1 MQNLTTADKGLN
13 YTRTLV
19 LLVMPF
25 LIFSI
30 QLTQGVVLLLAL
42 GMVYFGI
49 KKIKQDKQAGK
60 PIENTRNVTI
70 MATVAATILT
80 ACVIAGFFM

>member
-1 MQNLTTADKGLN
+1 MQNLTTADKGLK

-25 LIFSI
+25 LIFSM
-30 QLTQGVVLLLAL
+30 QLMQGVVLLLSL
-42 GMVYFGI
+42 GMVYFGV
-49 KKIKQDKQAGK
+49 KKIKQDKQTGK

-70 MATVAATILT
+70 MASVAATILT
-80 ACVIAGFFM
+80 ACVIAGFYM

>member
-1 MQNLTTADKGLN
+1 MQTQSTADKGLKI
-13 YTRTLV
+13 TRTLV

-25 LIFSI
+25 LIFSM
-30 QLTQGVVLLLAL
+30 QLMQGVVLLLAL

-49 KKIKQDKQAGK
+49 KKIKQDKQIGK

-70 MATVAATILT
+70 MASVAATILT
-80 ACVIAGFFM
+80 VCVIAGFYV